1 MGRDIARV
9 IEGRRALRRPPRA
22 HAARVGGRASATS
35 MDDIT
40 LRDGQYRK
48 ERSPSRRYAWHLEHD
63 RGAEV
68 GAELAD
74 LGGPQPDCE
83 CVATAS

>member
-1 MGRDIARV
+1 
-9 IEGRRALRRPPRA
+9 
-22 HAARVGGRASATS
+22 

-68 GAELAD
+68 RAELAD